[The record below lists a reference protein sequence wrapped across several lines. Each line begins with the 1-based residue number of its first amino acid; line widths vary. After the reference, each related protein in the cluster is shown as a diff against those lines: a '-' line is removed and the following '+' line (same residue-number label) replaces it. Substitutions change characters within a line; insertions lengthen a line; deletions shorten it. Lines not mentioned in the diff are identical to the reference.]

1 MAVPKFFMFFKPF
14 LEAIGDGELHA
25 AKEVRQSIAAALKL
39 SEEDMTIMLPSGR
52 QAVYANRINW
62 ARTYLDKAG
71 LIETPIRAKYRITK
85 EGKKAL
91 QSGQEID
98 LKYLEQYDKFREF
111 HQNDPKSGIDPV
123 PLDPVEE
130 ESPTEILGNPP
141 RTLTNPSPISP
152 RNYCGCN
159 TPQREI
165 SLDYL
170 QIVLHQQ
177 YNYLRKQLLPA
188 SSLSRHKTTR

>member
-130 ESPTEILGNPP
+130 ESPTEILEFPIVKDTTPNMMNP
-141 RTLTNPSPISP
+141 RLYTTSYNK
-152 RNYCGCN
+152 
-159 TPQREI
+159 PQGQQFDDTAVLSFI
-165 SLDYL
+165 KL
-170 QIVLHQQ
+170 Q
-177 YNYLRKQLLPA
+177 Y
-188 SSLSRHKTTR
+188 T

>member
-130 ESPTEILGNPP
+130 ESPTEILDDAFKKVNSALAADLMDEVMK
-141 RTLTNPSPISP
+141 LTS
-152 RNYCGCN
+152 
-159 TPQREI
+159 TEFE
-165 SLDYL
+165 
-170 QIVLHQQ
+170 
-177 YNYLRKQLLPA
+177 QLVVKL
-188 SSLSRHKTTR
+188 LL